1 MRVATLALDDLHMH
15 PGRAATTSS
24 CLRLQDPDWQTASFR
39 AFQAGA
45 PLPGVDEDLQDP
57 LCDMTWLPDSEAP
70 HAPAEGG
77 KKKAPAGEAHKRA
90 QRKYRERQKA
100 STASPSGTSS
110 TLYALQSTHSGSV
123 WSSGAAAGTTC

>member
-1 MRVATLALDDLHMH
+1 MRVGT
-15 PGRAATTSS
+15 AATTPC
-24 CLRLQDPDWQTASFR
+24 CLRLQEPDWQTASFR
-39 AFQAGA
+39 AFQVGA

-100 STASPSGTSS
+100 CFACLFCTSIM
-110 TLYALQSTHSGSV
+110 LCALQSTHSSPV
-123 WSSGAAAGTTC
+123 WSSGKGAGTMC

>member
-1 MRVATLALDDLHMH
+1 M
-15 PGRAATTSS
+15 PC
-24 CLRLQDPDWQTASFR
+24 CLRLQEPDWQTASFR

-100 STASPSGTSS
+100 SRASPCGSS
-110 TLYALQSTHSGSV
+110 SMLCALLTEPSKCFSLR
-123 WSSGAAAGTTC
+123 SSSRHHVLAC